1 MKQQLPSD
9 RRDLL
14 RNARL
19 ARHWSQKEVANQ
31 LQVSLVTV
39 NRWEQGVT
47 TPAPYYCRKL
57 CELFACSA
65 AELGLAPHQETAL
78 PDASSSEERWLNDP
92 ALPPL
97 QREQLI
103 GREKEIQSLVDSLCS
118 RQAESYA
125 LSGLPGVGKTS
136 LAIALAH
143 HPQVRA
149 AFPDGILWVGLG
161 PAPQIIDSL
170 SRWGHVLH
178 LPASEARN
186 LTTPESW
193 VRSLHQLIENR
204 HMLLILDDAWNLAD
218 LATFHL
224 GGSQCA
230 HLLTTRFPLLAH
242 TFAHEQVITLRELT
256 QEESLDLLQQLA
268 PQAFQAH
275 APELSTLAQAVGG
288 LPLALTLLGCYL
300 HVQSLH
306 GSPRRLLAALQN
318 FRENLHARLQTAQP
332 LPSWKYSPG
341 YPAGTPISLQLA
353 IDLSVLQLPSSAQ
366 AALHALA
373 VFPSKPY
380 SFSEEAAL
388 AVCAVSVETLDLLED
403 SGLITRCTPERYQ
416 IHQTISDYANL
427 QECDPEVEMR
437 YVNYFVQFVVAHDA
451 EDALLEQDLYTL
463 MYVLK
468 RAGQLHLY
476 DLLFRGTLALLP
488 FLERRRLYD
497 LASTVLAQAQQ
508 VALARNDA
516 LNLAYTWLWQG
527 KMAEM
532 RGEVQQA
539 QRAYVEG
546 LELARPLPNEELLAQ
561 LLVRLGGI
569 LIDTDSSELAGQ
581 YLVEG
586 LRMLEQ
592 LNQPPPL
599 SVVFQYLGELAD
611 NMGESVKADHFYQR
625 GLQIARKTQNWK
637 VASAILQDLG
647 VKAARRLDYCQAAEH
662 YHEAFTYARQL
673 EDAQRQSALLMNMGM
688 LAWHQLQPDK
698 ALQLSLESLRLA
710 REIEHHLRIS
720 SVLQNLGIFTRAQ
733 GQYEQSSIYL
743 QESLELAQQIGHR
756 WLICETL
763 GECGQ
768 LYLKQQKVDQAKTT
782 FLQMQ
787 KQAREINAPLLRALA
802 LFGLAQVA
810 EAQGQRTQALETA
823 RASRALLTD
832 LDNRVYRQEVDD
844 WCASLPT

>member
-1 MKQQLPSD
+1 MKQQLTPD

-14 RNARL
+14 RGARL
-19 ARHWSQKEVANQ
+19 AHHWSQKEVADQ

-65 AELGLAPHQETAL
+65 TELGLEPAL
-78 PDASSSEERWLNDP
+78 PSGPSAQERWLCDP

-103 GREKEIQSLVDSLCS
+103 GRQEELALLVDKLCS

-125 LSGLPGVGKTS
+125 LCGLPGVGKTS

-143 HPQVRA
+143 HPQVQA

-161 PAPQIIDSL
+161 PAPQVIDSL
-170 SRWGHVLH
+170 IRWGNVLELPVAETQHV
-178 LPASEARN
+178 
-186 LTTPESW
+186 TTPEAW
-193 VRSLHQLIENR
+193 VRSLHQWIDKR
-204 HMLLILDDAWNLAD
+204 RMLLILDDAWNLAD
-218 LATFHL
+218 AATFHL
-224 GGSQCA
+224 GGSQCV

-242 TFAHEQVITLRELT
+242 TFAREQVTTLRELT

-275 APELSTLAQAVGG
+275 APELAPLAQAVGG
-288 LPLALTLLGCYL
+288 LPLALTLLGRYL

-306 GSPRRLLAALQN
+306 GSPRRLLVALQN
-318 FRENLHARLQTAQP
+318 FRENMHARLQIAQP

-353 IDLSVLQLPSSAQ
+353 IDLSVLQLPTEAQ
-366 AALHALA
+366 VALHSLA
-373 VFPSKPY
+373 VFSPKPY

-388 AVCAVSVETLDLLED
+388 AVCAVAVETLDLLED
-403 SGLITRCTPERYQ
+403 SGLIAHCTPERYQ
-416 IHQTISDYANL
+416 IHQTISDYARL
-427 QECDPEVEMR
+427 QERDPAVEER
-437 YVNYFVQFVVAHDA
+437 YVSYFVQFVVAHDS
-451 EDALLEQDLYTL
+451 EDAALEQELYTL
-463 MYVLK
+463 IHALK

-476 DLLFRGTLALLP
+476 DLLLRGTLALLP

-497 LASTVLAQAQQ
+497 LAGTVLAQAQQ

-527 KMAEM
+527 RIAEM

-539 QRAYVEG
+539 QYAYVEG
-546 LELARPLPNEELLAQ
+546 LELARPLPHEELLAQ

-569 LIDTDSSELAGQ
+569 LIDTDSGELAER

-599 SVVFQYLGELAD
+599 SVAFQYLGELAD
-611 NMGESVKADHFYQR
+611 NIGESVKADHFYQR
-625 GLQIARKTQNWK
+625 GLQIARKTQDWK
-637 VASAILQDLG
+637 AASAILQDLG
-647 VKAARRLDYCQAAEH
+647 VKAARRLDYCQATEH

-673 EDAQRQSALLMNMGM
+673 EDVQRQSALLMNMGM
-688 LAWHQLQPDK
+688 LAWHQHQPDE
-698 ALQLSLESLRLA
+698 ALRLSLESLRLA
-710 REIEHHLRIS
+710 REIKHHLRIS
-720 SVLQNLGIFTRAQ
+720 SVLQNLGIFTRVQ
-733 GQYEQSSIYL
+733 GQYEQANIYL

-768 LYLKQQKVDQAKTT
+768 LYLKQQAVEKAKAT

-787 KQAREINAPLLRALA
+787 EQAKEINAPLLRALA

-810 EAQGQRTQALETA
+810 EAQGQRAQALDIA
-823 RASRALLTD
+823 RASQALLTD
-832 LDNRVYRQEVDD
+832 LDNRVYRQEVDE